1 VVVLVQM
8 TPSLPRTKTSITP
21 LDGEVA
27 AGDEV
32 SIPPREV
39 DAVQVVPVQCLYQ
52 RALSLPRTKR

>member
-1 VVVLVQM
+1 M

-32 SIPPREV
+32 KIPPR
-39 DAVQVVPVQCLYQ
+39 DFHDQVVPSQ
-52 RALSLPRTKR
+52 